1 MTTHGRSASSVTS
14 PLSTLT
20 LYQAAFLLACV
31 MSASLAVMAPRVAT
45 AAPKVSMPG
54 PDDRQGLPRSGRID
68 AKSGQ
73 VIENLDISNPDGP
86 CVVIAA
92 NIHNVTVRNNRIG
105 PCGPAKDMTDYGVF
119 ILENASDITVAGNVI
134 HDVGSGVKAYKAEHP
149 VVVEKNF
156 FYNIRGPLHNG
167 QAVQFALLHG
177 DRGASRV
184 SCNVSD
190 ANYGNGNKFYEDH
203 ISIYKSDGSPQYPID
218 ISYNRVR
225 GGTSKSGGGITVGD
239 KGGSWINVHDNVV
252 VTVANSGIGVAGGNN
267 IRIENNRVDNRGK
280 DRSSQTHNAYFV
292 RGMSQCNNIVLKGNR
307 GIARLWNWG
316 ETNGDL
322 VKGYKRGAD
331 VCPNTDDSDNQ
342 FGDETLSPE
351 MFSAVPAP
359 CR

>member
-1 MTTHGRSASSVTS
+1 MTIFTRWTTCSAITW
-14 PLSTLT
+14 
-20 LYQAAFLLACV
+20 LASIWCR
-31 MSASLAVMAPRVAT
+31 LATALAMVMALGLSIFIPLPAT
-45 AAPKVSMPG
+45 AASKTSIPG
-54 PDDRQGLPRSGRID
+54 PNDLQGLQQSGRID

-73 VIENLDISNPDGP
+73 VIENLEISNPNGP

-92 NIHNVTVRNNRIG
+92 NIKNVIVRNNRIG
-105 PCGPAKDMTDYGVF
+105 PCGPSRDMTDYGVF

-149 VVVEKNF
+149 VIVEKNF

-167 QAVQFALLHG
+167 QAVQFALLRG
-177 DRGASRV
+177 DRAASRV

-190 ANYGNGNKFYEDH
+190 ANYGSGNKFYEDH
-203 ISIYKSDGSPQYPID
+203 ISIYKSDGTAQYPID
-218 ISYNRVR
+218 VSYNRVR

-280 DRSSQTHNAYFV
+280 DRSSLTHNAYFV
-292 RGMSQCNNIVLKGNR
+292 RGISQCNNIVLKGNR

-316 ETNGDL
+316 ETRGDL
-322 VKGYKRGAD
+322 VQGYKRGVD
-331 VCPNTDDSDNQ
+331 ICPNTDDSDNQ

-351 MFSAVPAP
+351 IFDVTPAA

>member
-1 MTTHGRSASSVTS
+1 MEFVHSQSIKV
-14 PLSTLT
+14 
-20 LYQAAFLLACV
+20 FLFFK
-31 MSASLAVMAPRVAT
+31 SIWYVMASAFTLATCIAVAAVS
-45 AAPKVSMPG
+45 AAPAVAAGNVRMPG
-54 PDDRQGLPRSGRID
+54 PNDLKGLPSSGRID

-73 VIENLDISNPDGP
+73 VIENLDISNPNGP
-86 CVVIAA
+86 CIVIAA
-92 NIHNVTVRNNRIG
+92 NIRNVVIRNNRIG
-105 PCGPAKDMTDYGVF
+105 PCGPARDMTDYGVF

-177 DRGASRV
+177 DSGASRV

-218 ISYNRVR
+218 VSYNRVR

-267 IRIENNRVDNRGK
+267 IRVENNRVDNRGK
-280 DRSSQTHNAYFV
+280 DKASQTHNAYFV
-292 RGMSQCNNIVLKGNR
+292 RGISQCNNIVLKGNH

-316 ETNGDL
+316 ETRGDL

-331 VCPNTDDSDNQ
+331 TCPNTDDSDNE
-342 FGDETLSPE
+342 FGDESLSPE
-351 MFSAVPAP
+351 MFDTVPAA

>member
-1 MTTHGRSASSVTS
+1 MTAFVRSAR
-14 PLSTLT
+14 
-20 LYQAAFLLACV
+20 LLAV
-31 MSASLAVMAPRVAT
+31 FLFTSIRFRLAPAAPMALGMALVALAPFPAT
-45 AAPKVSMPG
+45 AASKVSMPG
-54 PDDRQGLPRSGRID
+54 PDDLQGLPRSGRID
-68 AKSGQ
+68 AKPGQ
-73 VIENLDISNPDGP
+73 IIENLEISNPDGP

-92 NIHNVTVRNNRIG
+92 NIRNVIVRNNRIG
-105 PCGPAKDMTDYGVF
+105 PCGPARNMTDYGVF
-119 ILENASDITVAGNVI
+119 ILENASNITVAGNVI
-134 HDVGSGVKAYKAEHP
+134 HDVGSGVKAYKAAHP

-177 DRGASRV
+177 DGGASRV

-203 ISIYKSDGSPQYPID
+203 INIYKSDGTAQYPIEV
-218 ISYNRVR
+218 SYNRVR

-239 KGGSWINVHDNVV
+239 KGGSWINVHDNVI
-252 VTVANSGIGVAGGNN
+252 VTVANSGIGVAGGSN

-292 RGMSQCNNIVLKGNR
+292 RGISQCNNITLKGNR

-331 VCPNTDDSDNQ
+331 TCPNTDDSDNQ

-351 MFSAVPAP
+351 MFDTVPAA